1 MTSFS
6 WPRAVIALAG
16 FLMLG
21 AVKAD
26 AQIATRQVLLLQSF
40 GRGYL
45 VYDSFAGD
53 FRVELDRL
61 AGVPINVVQVVAGPT
76 GSIAAPDS
84 AVLDYVH
91 SNFAGRRAPDLI
103 VTLGGPAAIFAQK
116 YRQQLF
122 PEAPL
127 VFASVYQKFLVDVP
141 LADNETAV
149 AVNNDLATPIEDMLH
164 VLPETRQVFMIL
176 GSGPLAKLWRR
187 EVEESLKRFDKRLT
201 LIWSGDMSFEQLLRR
216 SSTLPPRTAILFYM
230 FGADAAGS
238 AYADERVLGDLHAA
252 ANAPMFAMHSVYF
265 GRGIVGGRL
274 VDIEGLARKTADV
287 AVRIL
292 CGAPPSSLRMAPQ
305 LQGAPVFDWREL
317 QRWDIPESRL
327 PTGAI

>member
-1 MTSFS
+1 
-6 WPRAVIALAG
+6 
-16 FLMLG
+16 MLG

-164 VLPETRQVFMIL
+164 VLPETRDY
-176 GSGPLAKLWRR
+176 LAEQALEMLRR
-187 EVEESLKRFDKRLT
+187 ARFWFTQLT
-201 LIWSGDMSFEQLLRR
+201 LIHALCLWEMPEPSMSRDATWRFGPPRSERSAASTHGSALPATTSTSVGRSRIVVGRSASAPPPWSG
-216 SSTLPPRTAILFYM
+216 I
-230 FGADAAGS
+230 
-238 AYADERVLGDLHAA
+238 
-252 ANAPMFAMHSVYF
+252 
-265 GRGIVGGRL
+265 
-274 VDIEGLARKTADV
+274 
-287 AVRIL
+287 
-292 CGAPPSSLRMAPQ
+292 
-305 LQGAPVFDWREL
+305 
-317 QRWDIPESRL
+317 
-327 PTGAI
+327 TGATR